1 MEQTKERNEALL
13 TVEDVA
19 DRLGVHE
26 QTVRRWLREGQI
38 RGTML
43 TRRAGY
49 RIRESELEYVI
60 DHGARPG
67 KELAAA

>member
-1 MEQTKERNEALL
+1 MESRPEPKEDLL

-19 DRLGVHE
+19 SRLGVHE
-26 QTVRRWLREGQI
+26 QTVRRWLRDGQLK
-38 RGTML
+38 GVML

-60 DHGARPG
+60 DEGLRPS
-67 KELAAA
+67 KELALV